1 MVRALSRKVFHL
13 SRSRLFALSA
23 LAVLALSGCEKNRLL
38 VKRSVCP
45 AVAVPYYAGDATLF
59 AGGEPGGDARAID
72 VTATI
77 TDLRGDCV
85 DTPETLATAVNFKVI
100 ARRTSTA
107 GPRQLTLPFFATVV
121 QGGNLI
127 VSKQL
132 GSVTLSF
139 ADGQGKA
146 EAAGAANARVARS
159 AAALPPEIQA
169 RVTRKRRPGD
179 IDAATDPMSDPEVRA
194 AVRAASFEILVG
206 FQLDDGALAYNV
218 TK

>member
-1 MVRALSRKVFHL
+1 MSK
-13 SRSRLFALSA
+13 SRLLALSA
-23 LAVLALSGCEKNRLL
+23 VAVLALSGCQKNLLL

-45 AVAVPYYAGDATLF
+45 ATAVPYYAGDATLF
-59 AGGEPGGDARAID
+59 APGDTSGEARAID

-77 TDLRGDCV
+77 TDLRGDCI
-85 DTPETLATAVNFKVI
+85 DTPETLTTAVNFKVT
-100 ARRTSTA
+100 ARRTNTA
-107 GPRQLTLPFFATVV
+107 GARQVTLPFFATLV

-139 ADGQGKA
+139 ADGQGRA
-146 EAAGAANARVARS
+146 EGAGAANARVLRS
-159 AAALPPEIQA
+159 AAALPAEIQA
-169 RVTRKRRPGD
+169 RVTRKRKPGD
-179 IDAATDPMSDPEVRA
+179 IDAATDPMADPEVRA

-206 FQLDDGALAYNV
+206 FQLDEAALTYNV